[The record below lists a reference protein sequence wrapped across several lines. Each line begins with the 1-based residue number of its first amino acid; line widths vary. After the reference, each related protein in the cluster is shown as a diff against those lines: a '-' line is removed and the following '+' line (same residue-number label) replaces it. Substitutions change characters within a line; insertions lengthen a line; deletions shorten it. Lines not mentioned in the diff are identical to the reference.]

1 MVVAESVFVMNG
13 SLAFS
18 LVIVSVDRC
27 VGVCQGFMV
36 SYMMYT
42 LLQITGAGLFMLRIF
57 RKVPKLMSISVQMRL
72 SYDAGCLHSF
82 VIRVTYS
89 WG

>member
-42 LLQITGAGLFMLRIF
+42 LLQITSAGLFMLRI
-57 RKVPKLMSISVQMRL
+57 
-72 SYDAGCLHSF
+72 
-82 VIRVTYS
+82 
-89 WG
+89 